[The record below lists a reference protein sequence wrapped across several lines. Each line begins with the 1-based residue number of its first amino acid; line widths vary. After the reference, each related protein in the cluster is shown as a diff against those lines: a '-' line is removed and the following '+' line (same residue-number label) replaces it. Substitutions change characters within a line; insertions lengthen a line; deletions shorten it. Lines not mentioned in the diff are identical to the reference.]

1 MYTPLFNSVVVEL
14 QDEDDKWGKGNDDS
28 MLGKSYRKGVVVS
41 VGLLSPDHNHPLVG
55 TDEAD
60 EVAEYVQDLIGK
72 EIMYNEGAEAGT
84 EFEHDDKQYGMIY
97 WWDIRGVK
105 DGK

>member
-1 MYTPLFNSVVVEL
+1 MYTPLFNSVVIEL

-28 MLGKSYRKGVVVS
+28 MLGKSYRKGVVVA
-41 VGLLSPDHNHPLVG
+41 VGDGMATSAYPEVFIDSISGLVG
-55 TDEAD
+55 K
-60 EVAEYVQDLIGK
+60 EV
-72 EIMYNEGAEAGT
+72 MYNEGAEAGT

-97 WWDIRGVK
+97 YWDIRGVK